1 MISNNISI
9 EFLIPYG
16 INISFLIM
24 KSLGY
29 LEHLFFRIFVIVN
42 NDILIITRKL
52 LKSEHDHEK

>member
-1 MISNNISI
+1 M
-9 EFLIPYG
+9 IPYG